1 MSSTR
6 PKRSILRF
14 DLTERIVHWSN
25 ATLFFILIV
34 TGASLKVGS
43 LSTLVANRHAVKTI
57 HVYAGLLLPIPILVA
72 IFLRSGKQLRTDLAR
87 MNRWTKDDKRWW
99 SRSQRP
105 NVQLGK
111 FNPGQKLNTV
121 FIGAVIVVMLMTGS
135 IMRWFKPF
143 PDSWRTGATFV
154 HDSTWLV
161 LLFVIAGHIA
171 IALRDPASIRSMLR
185 GWIPESWA
193 RRERP
198 EWWAEVVAARD
209 GSGDAMGGAVGD
221 VEARAQEGLLE
232 TRTGAGQVT
241 VGDVE
246 DGGTADGVGH
256 REL

>member
-1 MSSTR
+1 MSKK
-6 PKRSILRF
+6 PIVRF
-14 DLTERIVHWSN
+14 DRTERVVHWSN
-25 ATLFFILIV
+25 ATLFFILII
-34 TGASLKVGS
+34 TGAALKLGA
-43 LSTLVANRHAVKTI
+43 LSTLVANRHTVKTI

-99 SRSQRP
+99 SRTQRP
-105 NVQLGK
+105 TVQLGK

-161 LLFVIAGHIA
+161 LLFVIAGHIG
-171 IALRDPASIRSMLR
+171 IALRDPDSMRSMLR
-185 GWIPESWA
+185 GWVPESWA
-193 RRERP
+193 RKHRP
-198 EWWAEVVAARD
+198 VWWAEVVTERE
-209 GSGDAMGGAVGD
+209 GSGDAVGGAVGD
-221 VEARAQEGLLE
+221 VEARAQERLLE
-232 TRTGAGQVT
+232 TRTGASQVA

-246 DGGTADGVGH
+246 DSGAADGVSK

>member
-1 MSSTR
+1 MSR
-6 PKRSILRF
+6 KRILRF
-14 DLTERIVHWSN
+14 DRTERFVHWTN
-25 ATLFFILIV
+25 ATLFFILII

-43 LSTLVANRHAVKTI
+43 LSTLVANRHTVKTI

-72 IFLRSGKQLRTDLAR
+72 IFLRSGKQLRTDLVR
-87 MNRWTKDDKRWW
+87 MNRWTQDDKRWW
-99 SRSQRP
+99 SRTKRA

-154 HDSTWLV
+154 HDATWLV

-171 IALRDPASIRSMLR
+171 IALRDPDSMRSMLR
-185 GWIPESWA
+185 GWVPESWA

-198 EWWAEVVAARD
+198 VWWAEVVGARA
-209 GSGDAMGGAVGD
+209 GSGDAVRGASGD
-221 VEARAQEGLLE
+221 VDAGARGRAARIAKWRRPSG
-232 TRTGAGQVT
+232 R
-241 VGDVE
+241 
-246 DGGTADGVGH
+246 
-256 REL
+256 R